1 MLGANHAG
9 RYGVEHIWQVW
20 LLALLLMPVLY
31 FPCRAFAN
39 YKRSSQQAW
48 VRYF

>member
-1 MLGANHAG
+1 
-9 RYGVEHIWQVW
+9 VW

-31 FPCRAFAN
+31 FPCRAFAR
-39 YKRSSQQAW
+39 YKRASKQAW

>member
-1 MLGANHAG
+1 MFYYLLHL
-9 RYGVEHIWQVW
+9 YL

-39 YKRSSQQAW
+39 FQRTSKQAW